1 MFYRIHA
8 SIINIFLQNPDS
20 IDYDL
25 IEEYLDRAEKSPFG
39 LGVNIKSTEKISKD
53 EPSQGAM
60 VTLFVVLA
68 HLIYSY
74 FA

>member
-25 IEEYLDRAEKSPFG
+25 IEEYLDRAEKSPFA
-39 LGVNIKSTEKISKD
+39 LGVNIKNTEKISKD
-53 EPSQGAM
+53 EPSQGTV